1 MIKKI
6 KKCRCCGSTK
16 LKTILNLG
24 QHYLTGVFPSSK
36 RKKITYGPLE
46 VSICNS
52 NSKCNLVQLSH
63 KYDLNELYGHN
74 YGYRSGLNKSMSE
87 HLKNKTKSIVNK
99 YQFLEPKPLIVDIG
113 SNDGTT
119 LKAYSKKKFELFGF
133 DPTAKKFKKYYPKH
147 IKYSSNFFSH
157 KLFKKI
163 FKNKKA
169 QIITSFSMF
178 YDLEN
183 PISFMNDIY
192 KSLSDDGV
200 WIFEQSYLPAMIKTM
215 SFDTICQEHLEYY
228 TLDQIQ
234 YMCNQTNFKIIDI
247 EFNDINGGSFSITA
261 AKRNSKHFEPKVR
274 IKKIIQKEKKGGFID
289 GSAWLNFNLKIDIIS
304 KQISDFFSKTKEKN
318 KVVMGLG
325 ASTKGNVLLQY
336 LKLDATDILKI
347 GDVNKD
353 KHGKITPGTNI
364 PIVSENEVLKGQTDF
379 YFVLPWHFKKFFLKN
394 KKFKNKKLVFPLPKF
409 QIINNK

>member
-6 KKCRCCGSTK
+6 KKCRCCGSKK
-16 LKTILNLG
+16 LKPLLNLG
-24 QHYLTGVFPSSK
+24 QHYLTGVFPSSE

-46 VSICNS
+46 VSMCNS
-52 NSKCNLVQLSH
+52 NSNCNLVQLSH

-87 HLKNKTKSIVNK
+87 HLKNKTKRIVSK
-99 YQFLEPKPLIVDIG
+99 YKFSENKPLIVDIG

-119 LKAYSKKKFELFGF
+119 LKAYNKNKFKLFGF

-147 IKYSSNFFSH
+147 IKYSSNFFSS

-178 YDLEN
+178 YDLEH
-183 PISFMNDIY
+183 PISFMKDVY

-228 TLDQIQ
+228 TLAQIK
-234 YMCNQTNFKIIDI
+234 YMCDQTNFKIVDV
-247 EFNDINGGSFSITA
+247 EFNDINGGSFSITV
-261 AKRNSKHFEPKVR
+261 AKRKSNHYEPEVL
-274 IKKIIQKEKKGGFID
+274 IKKTIKKEINEGYVD
-289 GSAWLNFNLKIDIIS
+289 GSVWLNFNLKIDNIS
-304 KQISDFFSKTKEKN
+304 KKINNFFIKAKEKN
-318 KVVMGLG
+318 KIVMGLG

-336 LKLDATDILKI
+336 LKINKSDIVKI

-353 KHGKITPGTNI
+353 KHGKFTPGTNI
-364 PIVSENEVLKGQTDF
+364 PIVSENEVLKNDADY

-409 QIINNK
+409 QITNNK